1 MNKSKSFMWI
11 IFIAVLF
18 ATGIIFYKFV
28 LLKRPAFPTEKA
40 TVISQTYDIDNI
52 DGFSDGLT
60 NPDSIIKYDLNEFET
75 GIAEK
80 SIYYID
86 INNDGTKDKIT
97 KTFIETGNAHAY
109 YEYKIELKT
118 GDKYI
123 DVTPKNFRTTNGAS
137 CDLQQIKFSFKPK
150 FKVTIISRAM
160 GDLWNTPTMAYK
172 QTFALSSDNKIQ
184 VSQKTQMRAV
194 CDVKELF

>member
-1 MNKSKSFMWI
+1 MNKSKVFIWT
-11 IFIAVLF
+11 IFISVLF

-28 LLKRPAFPTEKA
+28 LPKRSPMENA
-40 TVISQTYDIDNI
+40 TVISQTDNVANPE
-52 DGFSDGLT
+52 GFSDGLT
-60 NPDSIIKYDLNEFET
+60 NPDSIIKYDLNEFDT

-80 SIYYID
+80 SIYYVD
-86 INNDGTKDKIT
+86 INKDGTKDKIT

-109 YEYKIELKT
+109 YEYKIELKS
-118 GDKYI
+118 GDKYVDI
-123 DVTPKNFRTTNGAS
+123 TPQNFRTTNGAS

-150 FKVTIISRAM
+150 FKVTIISRGM

-172 QTFALSSDNKIQ
+172 QTFTLSSDNKMRA
-184 VSQKTQMRAV
+184 SQKTQMRSI

>member
-1 MNKSKSFMWI
+1 MNKSKVFMWI
-11 IFIAVLF
+11 IFIVVLF

-28 LLKRPAFPTEKA
+28 LPKRSGSNVENT
-40 TVISQTYDIDNI
+40 TVISQTYDIDTI

-60 NPDSIIKYDLNEFET
+60 NPDSIIKYDLNEFDT
-75 GIAEK
+75 GVAEK
-80 SIYYID
+80 SIYYAD

-97 KTFIETGNAHAY
+97 RTFIETGNAHAY
-109 YEYKIELKT
+109 YEYKIELKI
-118 GDKYI
+118 GDKYV

-172 QTFALSSDNKIQ
+172 QTFTLSSDNKIQ
-184 VSQKTQMRAV
+184 ASNKTKLRSI

>member
-1 MNKSKSFMWI
+1 MNKSKVFIWT

-28 LLKRPAFPTEKA
+28 LPKRSVSPMENA
-40 TVISQTYDIDNI
+40 TVISQTDNVANPEV
-52 DGFSDGLT
+52 FSDGLT
-60 NPDSIIKYDLNEFET
+60 NPDSIIKYDLNEFDT

-80 SIYYID
+80 SIYYVD
-86 INNDGTKDKIT
+86 INKDGTKDKIT

-109 YEYKIELKT
+109 YEYKIELKS
-118 GDKYI
+118 GDKYVDI
-123 DVTPKNFRTTNGAS
+123 TPQNFRTTNGAS

-150 FKVTIISRAM
+150 FKVTIISRGM

-172 QTFALSSDNKIQ
+172 QTFTLSSDNKMRA
-184 VSQKTQMRAV
+184 SQKTQMRSI

>member
-1 MNKSKSFMWI
+1 MNKSKVFIWT

-28 LLKRPAFPTEKA
+28 LPKRSVSPMENA
-40 TVISQTYDIDNI
+40 TVISQTDNVANPE
-52 DGFSDGLT
+52 GFSDGLT
-60 NPDSIIKYDLNEFET
+60 NPDSIIKYDLNEFDT

-80 SIYYID
+80 SIYYVD
-86 INNDGTKDKIT
+86 INKDGTKDKIT

-109 YEYKIELKT
+109 YEYKIELKS
-118 GDKYI
+118 GDKYVDI
-123 DVTPKNFRTTNGAS
+123 TPQNFRTTNGAS
-137 CDLQQIKFSFKPK
+137 CDLQQIKFSFRPK
-150 FKVTIISRAM
+150 FKVTIISRGM

-172 QTFALSSDNKIQ
+172 QTFTLSSDNKMRA
-184 VSQKTQMRAV
+184 SQKTQMRSI

>member
-1 MNKSKSFMWI
+1 MNKSKVFIWT

-28 LLKRPAFPTEKA
+28 LPKRSVSPMENA
-40 TVISQTYDIDNI
+40 TVISQTDNVANPE
-52 DGFSDGLT
+52 GFSDGLT
-60 NPDSIIKYDLNEFET
+60 NPDSIIKYDLNEFDT

-80 SIYYID
+80 SIYYVD
-86 INNDGTKDKIT
+86 INKDGTKDKIT

-109 YEYKIELKT
+109 YEYKIELKS
-118 GDKYI
+118 GDKYVDI
-123 DVTPKNFRTTNGAS
+123 TPQNFRTTNGAS

-150 FKVTIISRAM
+150 FKVTIISRGM

-172 QTFALSSDNKIQ
+172 QTFTLSSDNKMRA
-184 VSQKTQMRAV
+184 SQKTQMRSI